1 MKKIFVLLASLF
13 LLDGCIESMALLC
26 PATSVLGGG
35 KVVQS
40 SVSSA
45 INYGVK
51 KQTGKSPMQHALAYA
66 EEKNPNREKKRC
78 ISFIKKTNSEV
89 CAIAKKQ
96 VGLTKANVK
105 KKTKSFFKKTSL
117 TKKDI
122 TTETENKIA
131 ITSRGQAFADARKK
145 GKDSFVFEGKIYS
158 TKFKEED
165 AEKIINPF
173 SKNYVFANRKNKNE
187 DQTKNKKSIME
198 IALDIQTAL
207 NNRN

>member
-13 LLDGCIESMALLC
+13 LLVGCIESMALLG

>member
-13 LLDGCIESMALLC
+13 LLVGCIESMALLG

-89 CAIAKKQ
+89 CMIVNKQIALAKTT
-96 VGLTKANVK
+96 VVK
-105 KKTKSFFKKTSL
+105 KISSSQSHVKEKTQVVLKKTTEAKNSPRKFILDLQAKIKRYDDRWLDRINKSKTK
-117 TKKDI
+117 
-122 TTETENKIA
+122 
-131 ITSRGQAFADARKK
+131 
-145 GKDSFVFEGKIYS
+145 
-158 TKFKEED
+158 
-165 AEKIINPF
+165 
-173 SKNYVFANRKNKNE
+173 
-187 DQTKNKKSIME
+187 
-198 IALDIQTAL
+198 
-207 NNRN
+207 

>member
-1 MKKIFVLLASLF
+1 
-13 LLDGCIESMALLC
+13 
-26 PATSVLGGG
+26 
-35 KVVQS
+35 
-40 SVSSA
+40 
-45 INYGVK
+45 
-51 KQTGKSPMQHALAYA
+51 MQHALAYA

-105 KKTKSFFKKTSL
+105 KKTKIFFKKTSL